1 MSSVISEK
9 LAGDGLSTGPYR
21 APRGIAISCKVCVAK
36 IKSAFQI
43 NEIQGRRVTYYM
55 DENRLVR
62 SFGEPHPIRDAFA
75 GAIQDQ
81 DLVLEEKRLRNE
93 GTDPAGTE
101 QPSQDG
107 DEMDERTAR
116 LRIRES

>member
-101 QPSQDG
+101 QPS
-107 DEMDERTAR
+107 
-116 LRIRES
+116 